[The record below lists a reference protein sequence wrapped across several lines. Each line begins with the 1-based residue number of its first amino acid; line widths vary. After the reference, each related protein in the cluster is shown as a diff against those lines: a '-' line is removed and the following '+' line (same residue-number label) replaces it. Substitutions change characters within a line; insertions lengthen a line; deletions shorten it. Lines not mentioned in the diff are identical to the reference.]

1 MSKKEA
7 LSEYPPL
14 DKAALGWVTFALA
27 AAAFMQVLDS
37 TIANVAI
44 PTIAGNLGA
53 SPTQGTWVITSFGVA
68 SAIALPLTGWLAKR
82 IGEVRLFLWSTTL
95 FTLASLLCGFA
106 NSLPTLIV
114 ARVIQGAVAGPL
126 IPLSQTLLLVN
137 YPPAKRGVALSLWS
151 MTVVVAPIFG
161 PILGGYISDNYHWGW
176 IFFINVPIGGGVV
189 LLVWSLLKDRESPTA
204 YVPTNVISI
213 SLLVLGVGC
222 LQLMLDRGKELDWFN
237 STEIIVLA
245 VVSVMAL
252 TYLIIWELTDK
263 HPVVDFSLF
272 KFRNFTIGVM
282 CISLGMMIYFG
293 TIVLIP
299 LLLQTQLGYT
309 ATSAG
314 LAAAPIGII
323 PVLLA
328 PYIGRNLHRVDIRFV
343 ASFSFIVF
351 AACFF
356 WRTTFSPDMDFRW
369 VALPQFAQGI
379 AVACFMMPLTTMA
392 LAGIH
397 PDRMADASSLSNF
410 LRTLAASIGTS
421 VTTTLWEQREA
432 LHHSRLSEFI
442 SIYNPISNGAFARLE
457 SMGLSD
463 TQSAHVL
470 AGEITRQGF
479 IIAAD
484 EIFWLGGIL
493 FLFMCALVWLAKKPR
508 HSHTHTPH
516 VVE

>member
-1 MSKKEA
+1 M
-7 LSEYPPL
+7 
-14 DKAALGWVTFALA
+14 VTNRQQYREKVSQMISWGHWFAL
-27 AAAFMQVLDS
+27 FNILLS
-37 TIANVAI
+37 LGLGSRYLFIADW
-44 PTIAGNLGA
+44 P
-53 SPTQGTWVITSFGVA
+53 
-68 SAIALPLTGWLAKR
+68 
-82 IGEVRLFLWSTTL
+82 
-95 FTLASLLCGFA
+95 ASL
-106 NSLPTLIV
+106 
-114 ARVIQGAVAGPL
+114 AGR
-126 IPLSQTLLLVN
+126 IYALV
-137 YPPAKRGVALSLWS
+137 SW
-151 MTVVVAPIFG
+151 
-161 PILGGYISDNYHWGW
+161 LGH
-176 IFFINVPIGGGVV
+176 
-189 LLVWSLLKDRESPTA
+189 
-204 YVPTNVISI
+204 
-213 SLLVLGVGC
+213 
-222 LQLMLDRGKELDWFN
+222 
-237 STEIIVLA
+237 
-245 VVSVMAL
+245 
-252 TYLIIWELTDK
+252 
-263 HPVVDFSLF
+263 
-272 KFRNFTIGVM
+272 
-282 CISLGMMIYFG
+282 
-293 TIVLIP
+293 
-299 LLLQTQLGYT
+299 
-309 ATSAG
+309 
-314 LAAAPIGII
+314 
-323 PVLLA
+323 
-328 PYIGRNLHRVDIRFV
+328 
-343 ASFSFIVF
+343 FSFIVF